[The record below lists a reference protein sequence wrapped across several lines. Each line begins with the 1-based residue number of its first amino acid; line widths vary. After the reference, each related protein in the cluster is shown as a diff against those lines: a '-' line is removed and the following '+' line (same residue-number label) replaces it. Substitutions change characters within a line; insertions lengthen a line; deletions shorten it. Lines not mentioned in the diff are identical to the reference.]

1 MLFNDTDILIK
12 SSNEDLNIFCFIDGI
27 VLKRI
32 KKNLNDRYSIKII
45 DGIYSFVD
53 FYADINN
60 DDEIYGILNDKSGFL
75 WNIYIDEKNSES
87 IILNKELIL
96 KYDNEISCIKFPY
109 IKYLKK
115 ETHIIYY
122 LINKDEPFKCEL
134 IHINKEDNLVIKNK
148 IDFSHYNIISNFEV
162 LWEGSIPI
170 LFYFKCINGYEEL
183 FVSKLESKDTW
194 SEPIKITNT
203 KKTKVYLSVIKDN
216 AGCFNI
222 VFSEESD
229 GKYHCRYIKGE
240 LKGNTFYQ
248 TYTETIKTDIMC
260 LFPHLINYKD
270 TSYIQWGEYNYL
282 YTCESNDLGNT
293 WSSSRQC
300 DKDLGSYSKR
310 YLYKSN
316 FIDDKDYILNSVFGH
331 QEYDKMIN
339 YKIKDN
345 I

>member
-1 MLFNDTDILIK
+1 MIFNDTDILIK

-96 KYDNEISCIKFPY
+96 KYDNEVSCIKFPY

-134 IHINKEDNLVIKNK
+134 I
-148 IDFSHYNIISNFEV
+148 
-162 LWEGSIPI
+162 
-170 LFYFKCINGYEEL
+170 
-183 FVSKLESKDTW
+183 
-194 SEPIKITNT
+194 
-203 KKTKVYLSVIKDN
+203 
-216 AGCFNI
+216 
-222 VFSEESD
+222 
-229 GKYHCRYIKGE
+229 
-240 LKGNTFYQ
+240 
-248 TYTETIKTDIMC
+248 
-260 LFPHLINYKD
+260 
-270 TSYIQWGEYNYL
+270 
-282 YTCESNDLGNT
+282 
-293 WSSSRQC
+293 
-300 DKDLGSYSKR
+300 
-310 YLYKSN
+310 
-316 FIDDKDYILNSVFGH
+316 
-331 QEYDKMIN
+331 
-339 YKIKDN
+339 
-345 I
+345 